1 MTIANSEILF
11 AFQIP
16 TATNGPIK
24 FGIVE
29 NSEYNDTPSERCSS
43 GNASIIPNCKD
54 IEKNAVHTPC
64 ITRATK

>member
-1 MTIANSEILF
+1 MFI
-11 AFQIP
+11 QIP

-29 NSEYNDTPSERCSS
+29 NSEYNDTPRTNVLL
-43 GNASIIPNCKD
+43 GNASIIPSCKD